1 MTPDQMFTF
10 SIDGTLLDRPSD
22 PELRPSECT
31 ALFMAA
37 IRHRDAGAVIH
48 SHSINAKELREFGV
62 LHQRL
67 PVEARAAEMAR
78 IKRDHGYRDEDEVAL
93 STETPNLDAICA
105 KFDKEHYHTLDEVR
119 FVVDGEGIFD
129 VRDTGDRWVRIEV
142 DAGDLIIIP
151 ARTYHR
157 FYLTAAKNIRCMRLF
172 LNHDG
177 WAPLYRE

>member
-1 MTPDQMFTF
+1 MRAY
-10 SIDGTLLDRPSD
+10 LLDQPNRSYAAD
-22 PELRPSECT
+22 DLRQ
-31 ALFMAA
+31 
-37 IRHRDAGAVIH
+37 
-48 SHSINAKELREFGV
+48 FGV
-62 LHQRL
+62 LHWRL
-67 PVEARAAEMAR
+67 PAGSEAEIDR
-78 IKRDHGYRDEDEVAL
+78 IKRDRGYVEQDEVSL
-93 STETPNLDAICA
+93 SRETPNLDAICA

-129 VRDTGDRWVRIEV
+129 VRDTTDRWVRIEV

-157 FYLTAAKNIRCMRLF
+157 FYLTAAKNIRCTRLF